1 MKTYEV
7 TLKMEI
13 ASEDSQETVLAVVKA
28 VTRLVLLVLNAR
40 DACRDIVRVLWKCAK
55 PWWLD
60 TEEGR

>member
-28 VTRLVLLVLNAR
+28 VARLVLLIFNAR
-40 DACRDIVRVLWKCAK
+40 DAGRDIARFLWKLVK